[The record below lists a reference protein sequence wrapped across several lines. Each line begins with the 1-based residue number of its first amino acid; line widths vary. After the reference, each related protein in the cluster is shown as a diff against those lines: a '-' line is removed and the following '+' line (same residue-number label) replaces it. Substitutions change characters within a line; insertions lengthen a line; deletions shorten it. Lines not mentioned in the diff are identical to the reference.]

1 MLCITFN
8 WNLPSFNALYV
19 VVVKTRRPVIFGVIS
34 DIFSRTF
41 IPHGLRKFTKN
52 CLQKAILTRPC
63 SYRTYHAP
71 SCLINASAQMS
82 DALVWL
88 KILINAL
95 YVHIINIISNINF
108 VEICISYIM
117 TQYLENNINVCNNCI
132 YYLSNY
138 VKIN

>member
-1 MLCITFN
+1 MTCITFH

-19 VVVKTRRPVIFGVIS
+19 VVVKTRRPVIFGDIS

-41 IPHGLRKFTKN
+41 MPHGLRKFTKN

-63 SYRTYHAP
+63 TYRTYHAP
-71 SCLINASAQMS
+71 SCLINATVLLS

-88 KILINAL
+88 IILINAL
-95 YVHIINIISNINF
+95 YVHIINTISNTNF
-108 VEICISYIM
+108 GEICISYIFR
-117 TQYLENNINVCNNCI
+117 QHLENNVNLCNNCI

-138 VKIN
+138 VKK